1 MLVYEQTHSY
11 SYPAAGDVSLRRESA
26 RRFKWYPR
34 NTPGYR
40 LHRSLT
46 NLKRIETAGL
56 NDADQEQIEAAR
68 NSSRT

>member
-1 MLVYEQTHSY
+1 M
-11 SYPAAGDVSLRRESA
+11 D
-26 RRFKWYPR
+26 PR

-56 NDADQEQIEAAR
+56 DDDDQERIEAAR
-68 NSSRT
+68 TLLQNVSLLSHPKHSGDADT

>member
-1 MLVYEQTHSY
+1 MDS
-11 SYPAAGDVSLRRESA
+11 
-26 RRFKWYPR
+26 R

-56 NDADQEQIEAAR
+56 DDADQERIEAAR
-68 NSSRT
+68 LLLQNVSLLTQPQHGGGVDTQVES

>member
-1 MLVYEQTHSY
+1 M
-11 SYPAAGDVSLRRESA
+11 D
-26 RRFKWYPR
+26 PR

-56 NDADQEQIEAAR
+56 DDADQERIEAAR
-68 NSSRT
+68 TLLQSVSLLSHPDHCGDADTQVKS

>member
-1 MLVYEQTHSY
+1 M
-11 SYPAAGDVSLRRESA
+11 D
-26 RRFKWYPR
+26 PR

-56 NDADQEQIEAAR
+56 DDAD
-68 NSSRT
+68 

>member
-1 MLVYEQTHSY
+1 M
-11 SYPAAGDVSLRRESA
+11 D
-26 RRFKWYPR
+26 PR

-56 NDADQEQIEAAR
+56 DDADQERIEAAR
-68 NSSRT
+68 TLLLNVSLLTQPTHSGDADTQLES

>member
-1 MLVYEQTHSY
+1 M
-11 SYPAAGDVSLRRESA
+11 D
-26 RRFKWYPR
+26 PR

-56 NDADQEQIEAAR
+56 DDADQERIETAR
-68 NSSRT
+68 ALLKDVNLLSQPQHSGDGDTQVES

>member
-1 MLVYEQTHSY
+1 MD
-11 SYPAAGDVSLRRESA
+11 PG
-26 RRFKWYPR
+26 

-56 NDADQEQIEAAR
+56 DDADQERIEAAR
-68 NSSRT
+68 RLLQNVSLLTQPTHSGDADTQVES

>member
-1 MLVYEQTHSY
+1 M
-11 SYPAAGDVSLRRESA
+11 D
-26 RRFKWYPR
+26 PR

-56 NDADQEQIEAAR
+56 DDADQERIEVAR
-68 NSSRT
+68 TSSFQNVSLLTQPQHSGDADTQVKS

>member
-1 MLVYEQTHSY
+1 M
-11 SYPAAGDVSLRRESA
+11 D
-26 RRFKWYPR
+26 PR

-56 NDADQEQIEAAR
+56 DDADQERIEAAR
-68 NSSRT
+68 TLLQDVSLLTRPNHSRDGDTQVES

>member
-1 MLVYEQTHSY
+1 M
-11 SYPAAGDVSLRRESA
+11 D
-26 RRFKWYPR
+26 PR

-56 NDADQEQIEAAR
+56 DDADQERIEVAR
-68 NSSRT
+68 TPPQNVSLLTQPQHSGDADTQVKS